1 MTQQWQD
8 YYKERL
14 VTHAE
19 AAKHVQSNW
28 LMMLDCAST
37 STSAQMHQAI
47 FDRANELENVI
58 MGESLVMA
66 PHIGLTPQG
75 NEKLWGHIQFATG
88 YALGPAR
95 ELYKQQYLDK
105 LVCQAHDTHVYLAN
119 NCDAIFASV
128 SPPDEH
134 GFLCKSVCNFYTLAA
149 IREGKKTG
157 KNKLVVAEV
166 NDQLPVVYG
175 DNFIHVSEIDYFV
188 EISSP
193 LPEFSSASPNPSKEE
208 LAIAQFVSEM
218 INDGD
223 TIQIGIGTIPETVV
237 SMLDNKHDL
246 GVHSE
251 LLSNGFIDL
260 IEKGVITNTKKTELP
275 GITSFAFALGDKRLY
290 DYATRN
296 YKAQCL
302 PGAELNDPR
311 VIARQKNIFAVN
323 NILLVDLTGQSTC
336 EGLGTRQVSGIGGQL
351 NFQIGSSFSE
361 GGRALQL
368 VLSTKKA
375 KDGTLQSA
383 IVPTLPE
390 GTPVSTPRYFADYI
404 VTEYGVADL
413 RYRTQRQR
421 LDALIAIAHPDFRGE
436 LRQAARKRF
445 YPAIAQ
451 N

>member
-1 MTQQWQD
+1 MTKRWQD

-14 VTHAE
+14 VSHAE
-19 AAKHVQSNW
+19 VAKHVQSNW
-28 LMMLDCAST
+28 LMMMDCAST
-37 STSAQMHQAI
+37 STSVEMHQAI
-47 FDRANELENVI
+47 FDRSNELENVLV
-58 MGESLVMA
+58 GESLVMA

-75 NEKLWGHIQFATG
+75 NEKMWGHVGFATG

-157 KNKLVVAEV
+157 KNKLAVAEV

-193 LPEFSSASPNPSKEE
+193 LPNYTSALPTPSREE
-208 LAIAQFVSEM
+208 LAIAQSVSDM
-218 INDGD
+218 VKDGD
-223 TIQIGIGTIPETVV
+223 TLQIGIGTISETA
-237 SMLDNKHDL
+237 LNLLENKHDL

-251 LLSNGFIDL
+251 LLANGFLDL
-260 IEKGVITNTKKTELP
+260 IEKGIITNKKKNENKD
-275 GITSFAFALGDKRLY
+275 ITSFAFALGDQRLY
-290 DYATRN
+290 DYVTRN
-296 YKAQCL
+296 YQAQCL

-311 VIARQKNIFAVN
+311 VIARQNNIFAVN
-323 NILLVDLTGQSTC
+323 NILLIDLTGQSTC
-336 EGLGTRQVSGIGGQL
+336 EALGTRQVSGIGGQL
-351 NFQIGSSFSE
+351 NFQMGASFAE

-390 GTPVSTPRYFADYI
+390 GTPVSTPRYFADYV
-404 VTEYGVADL
+404 VTEYGVAHL
-413 RYRTQRQR
+413 RYKTQRQR

-451 N
+451 K